1 MNMEPLTMSVDQQMH
16 AAAHEAR
23 GGDAPALTVAGQL
36 KTLKP
41 WTLAALAGIAA
52 CLIAL
57 WTWHWQI
64 MFSAALL
71 IALTMGP
78 LCRWWTRHQEACPLD
93 HVLASYTAGL
103 FPLAIVVMTTA
114 LLGSMLAVL
123 ITTPIT
129 MLFWT
134 AKLWRAGQVL
144 ESAIRWT
151 AFCFIEEIWLVAALR
166 VARRR
171 RKHRFVEGSARAQ
184 RAFALYATA
193 SAIGY
198 ATAQC
203 VVLACVV
210 AGAMEGHTVFEHGRA
225 PEGTVT
231 ASETGGLLLLSLC
244 FAWFLLPLRLV
255 ASHLNALDLERAPD
269 DPDGSCGLCLP
280 LAKSAAPPP
289 GPDGLPLE
297 EAAPTG
303 LLIKARLAH
312 MYDVVKW
319 PWALRAAHTVQFTAF
334 FWLLA
339 VPAKRRA
346 VPERSGRPMS
356 WPRSTARTI
365 HAAPPRRGR
374 DPAPRTIHAAPPRRV
389 RAARTFG
396 PPRR

>member
-1 MNMEPLTMSVDQQMH
+1 MDTSRRD
-16 AAAHEAR
+16 AATRLFRDESRRRPRPRRVRSKETDAR
-23 GGDAPALTVAGQL
+23 L
-36 KTLKP
+36 
-41 WTLAALAGIAA
+41 
-52 CLIAL
+52 
-57 WTWHWQI
+57 
-64 MFSAALL
+64 
-71 IALTMGP
+71 
-78 LCRWWTRHQEACPLD
+78 R
-93 HVLASYTAGL
+93 YTAGL

-255 ASHLNALDLERAPD
+255 ASRGRVR
-269 DPDGSCGLCLP
+269 DPATSG
-280 LAKSAAPPP
+280 APPAT
-289 GPDGLPLE
+289 L
-297 EAAPTG
+297 
-303 LLIKARLAH
+303 
-312 MYDVVKW
+312 
-319 PWALRAAHTVQFTAF
+319 
-334 FWLLA
+334 
-339 VPAKRRA
+339 
-346 VPERSGRPMS
+346 SGRMDV
-356 WPRSTARTI
+356 
-365 HAAPPRRGR
+365 AAPPRLN
-374 DPAPRTIHAAPPRRV
+374 D
-389 RAARTFG
+389 
-396 PPRR
+396 